1 MSTRYAVSLNDPI
14 NLHVLYASTPF
25 EAVRQAQISMGSL
38 DRYPPGRYTF
48 RVTPGLRLVPE
59 CEVLEDPC
67 GGDCECERL
76 LRGSADDID
85 VPVVLDWDAA
95 GYVVLT
101 PDTSGPATDQPDPT
115 ATGPVEVPCP
125 SSRP

>member
-1 MSTRYAVSLNDPI
+1 MSTCYAVSLNDPI

-25 EAVRQAQISMGSL
+25 EAVRQAQISTGSL

-48 RVTPGLRLVPE
+48 RVTPGLTLVPE

-85 VPVVLDWDAA
+85 VPVVLDRDAA
-95 GYVVLT
+95 GRVVLT
-101 PDTSGPATDQPDPT
+101 PGGPGPTTDQPDAT
-115 ATGPVEVPCP
+115 ATGPVEVPCQ